1 MDYQLNISDPI
12 SLNNRLHDVLLDIYK
27 FTIYNQIRERYNSEE
42 YKEKLYSIDDYR
54 IRKDMWDL
62 IDSEVINNE
71 INRYLYQILIELKQ
85 QEEEL
90 NYNEERGKK

>member
-1 MDYQLNISDPI
+1 MEYQLNISDPI
-12 SLNNRLHDVLLDIYK
+12 YLNNRLHDALLDIYK
-27 FTIYNQIRERYNSEE
+27 FTIYNQIRGRYNSEE

-71 INRYLYQILIELKQ
+71 INRYLYQILIELKR